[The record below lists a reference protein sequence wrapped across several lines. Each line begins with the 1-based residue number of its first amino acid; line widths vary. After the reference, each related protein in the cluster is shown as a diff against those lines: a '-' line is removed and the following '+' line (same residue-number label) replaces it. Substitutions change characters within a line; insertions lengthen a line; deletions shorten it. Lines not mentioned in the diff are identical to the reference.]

1 VWLSG
6 MSVGGVPVA
15 NATDLSAWTS
25 LTGAVPVPVNS
36 WTVQLVGWNGTQVS
50 VVTLPLGAG
59 STWSGDV
66 SDTLGITPEFAGF
79 IVTANDPTLGVSQY
93 ADYTLG
99 TSGG

>member
-1 VWLSG
+1 
-6 MSVGGVPVA
+6 
-15 NATDLSAWTS
+15 
-25 LTGAVPVPVNS
+25 VPVPVNS

-50 VVTLPLGAG
+50 VVTLPLAAG